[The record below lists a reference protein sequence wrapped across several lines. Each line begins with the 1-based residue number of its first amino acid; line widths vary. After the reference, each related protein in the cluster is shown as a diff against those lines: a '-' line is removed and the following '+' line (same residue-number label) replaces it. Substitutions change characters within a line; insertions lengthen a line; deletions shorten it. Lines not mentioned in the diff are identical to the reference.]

1 MKKAFVVVPLIF
13 MFALGGCPVSQTQTN
28 TAKDVL
34 AKISF
39 YSNMAKTFIS
49 IAEAYYADNPKVKT
63 ALAAT
68 KTSLATVENL
78 AVAISA
84 GFEKDE
90 GKLVA
95 AAAIL
100 VKNVFDL
107 MAAIKEAKAAG
118 SVSK

>member
-1 MKKAFVVVPLIF
+1 ML
-13 MFALGGCPVSQTQTN
+13 ALGGCPISQTQTN

-39 YSNMAKTFIS
+39 YSNMAKTFIN
-49 IAEAYYADNPKVKT
+49 IAESYYADNPKVKT

-68 KTSLATVENL
+68 KASLATVENL

-90 GKLVA
+90 GKLLA
-95 AAAIL
+95 AAAVL

-107 MAAIKEAKAAG
+107 MSAIKEAKASG